1 MTVKGRTGA
10 PRHIGGNPPR
20 GALTRSVPALAAQ
33 IRQID
38 RCALP
43 ASATQVFSTR
53 TLAPA
58 YRVQNHSGAKE
69 SQTAVT
75 TVSQVADRMRRMAKA
90 YGEWKEFDITAFF
103 DLWPEHARRLVA
115 LEERVSTVN
124 VTFYADMLL
133 PSFQRIEQYW
143 AHEFFPAYQS
153 AQSFARGSENC
164 SSFTAHFL
172 DFEQPK
178 MCAYLEKLLT
188 IVSDARRELWNDI
201 GFLGATAGGDE
212 KADWQWAWRI
222 PPPPGLDERLLP
234 PLRQLPTLTLGV
246 EFPLP
251 AYRQPDRVR
260 RLRRTWESASW
271 RDR

>member
-1 MTVKGRTGA
+1 MKEEGQVGGRQ
-10 PRHIGGNPPR
+10 GNR
-20 GALTRSVPALAAQ
+20 GNQPAGSLIRSVPALAAK

-43 ASATQVFSTR
+43 ASSTQVFSTR

-58 YRVQNHSGAKE
+58 YRVQNHTGAKE
-69 SQTAVT
+69 AQTAVT
-75 TVSQVADRMRRMAKA
+75 VVAQVAERLRRMAKA
-90 YGEWKEFDITAFF
+90 YGEWKEFDISAFF

-115 LEERVSTVN
+115 LEERVSTVS
-124 VTFYADMLL
+124 VTFFADMLL
-133 PSFQRIEQYW
+133 PSFRRIEQYW
-143 AHEFFPAYQS
+143 AQEFFPAYQA
-153 AQSFARGSENC
+153 AQSFARGTEDC

-172 DFEQPK
+172 EFEQPK
-178 MCAYLEKLLT
+178 MCAYLGKLMA
-188 IVSDARRELWNDI
+188 VVFDARRELWNDI
-201 GFLGATAGGDE
+201 SFMGATAGGDE
-212 KADWQWAWRI
+212 KAHWQWAWRSS
-222 PPPPGLDERLLP
+222 PPPGLDERLLP

-271 RDR
+271 RE